1 MSPGNEDPRK
11 TGLKNGLRQ
20 LTNEQLQNLW
30 YYPDE
35 MVLDSFNYED
45 GKFCPLAVA
54 LDLDKIIVEP
64 THNIVFDFLTKLGFK
79 VYNTRG
85 IKGEFY
91 TTERK
96 RDLEIAVGEVLK
108 ERLVGNMLESAY
120 FQARNHKCQDPNTLH
135 IFYFPHEQ
143 YIRLLEVTPDVA
155 TTGEVFPFRFAERP
169 EWHLYYQSCITLLS
183 PEEWEMV
190 LDGRLKLPEG
200 WDKETAQDL
209 LLTSGSR
216 SRK

>member
-1 MSPGNEDPRK
+1 MSLNEDPRK
-11 TGLKNGLRQ
+11 TGLKDGLRQ

-30 YYPDE
+30 FYSEE
-35 MVLDSFNYED
+35 MILDTFNYED
-45 GKFCPLAVA
+45 GKFCPLAIA
-54 LDLDKIIVEP
+54 LDLDNKIVEP

-91 TTERK
+91 TTDRK
-96 RDLEIAVGEVLK
+96 RDLKIALDEVLK
-108 ERLVGNMLESAY
+108 ERLVGNMLENAY
-120 FQARNHKCQDPNTLH
+120 FQARSHKCEDPSTTN
-135 IFYFPHEQ
+135 IFYFPYEE
-143 YIRLLEVTPDVA
+143 YVRLVEVTPEVSTSGDVL
-155 TTGEVFPFRFAERP
+155 PFRFAARP
-169 EWHLYYQSCITLLS
+169 DWHCYYQICIILLS
-183 PEEWEMV
+183 TEEWEMI

-200 WDKETAQDL
+200 WDKDKAQDL

>member
-30 YYPDE
+30 YYSEE

-45 GKFCPLAVA
+45 GKFCALAIA
-54 LDLDKIIVEP
+54 LDLDKQIVEP

-91 TTERK
+91 TTNRK
-96 RDLEIAVGEVLK
+96 EDLKIALGEVLH
-108 ERLVGNMLESAY
+108 ERLFGNMLESAY
-120 FQARNHKCQDPNTLH
+120 FQARNHKCIDTDTTN
-135 IFYFPHEQ
+135 IFYFPHEKD
-143 YIRLLEVTPDVA
+143 IRLVEITPDVS
-155 TTGEVFPFRFAERP
+155 TSGEVFPFRFAARP
-169 EWHLYYQSCITLLS
+169 EWHCYYNTCIILLS
-183 PEEWEMV
+183 PEEWQMI
-190 LDGRLKLPEG
+190 LDGDLKLPEG